1 MSAATHVFILDSQEG
16 KRLSDALHAAN
27 YQFRPL
33 QHAQFQARGEGVVV
47 SLYKSGK
54 LVVQGRDADAWNMRY
69 LAGKSPKSSKGRSAN
84 ASDKSGKEKPS
95 AAANHSWPD
104 AADSIGSD
112 EAGKGDTFGPLV
124 VAAVAVAADQVEEL
138 RSTRIADSKT
148 MDDTRIRILAP
159 WVREHCDFELHCLMP
174 AVYNQAWRDAGSNV
188 NTLMTDLHQQSQRT
202 LHERTGFRTAVVDRF
217 SPSSPVSKRLAT
229 VAPKMEVTEAPRAEA
244 HLAVAAASVVARE
257 AFLKGMDA
265 LSQEWGLDIPRG
277 SGAPVPR
284 ALGRFLQ
291 IHGAGPLGQVAK
303 LHFKNV
309 QDYLARNGY

>member
-1 MSAATHVFILDSQEG
+1 MSAATHVFVLNAQEG
-16 KRLSDALHAAN
+16 KRLSDALHAAS
-27 YQFRPL
+27 YEFRTL

-54 LVVQGRDADAWNMRY
+54 LVVQGKDADAWNLRY
-69 LAGKSPKSSKGRSAN
+69 LDGKAPKSSKGGSASKEEGSAK
-84 ASDKSGKEKPS
+84 ASAEKASNGWPS
-95 AAANHSWPD
+95 

-124 VAAVAVAADQVEEL
+124 VAAVAVSAEQEEEL
-138 RSTRIADSKT
+138 RSTRIADSKS
-148 MDDTRIRILAP
+148 MDDTRIRIVAP
-159 WVREHCDFELHCLMP
+159 WVREHCAFELHCLMP
-174 AVYNQAWRDAGSNV
+174 GTYNQAWQDAGRNV
-188 NTLMTDLHQQSQRT
+188 NTLMTELHMQSHKA
-202 LHERTGFRTAVVDRF
+202 LHERTGYRIGVVDRF
-217 SPSSPVSKRLAT
+217 SPSSPVKKRLAT
-229 VAPKMEVTEAPRAEA
+229 VAPEMKITEAPRAEA